1 MKHVH
6 AVAAVAFAA
15 TLLSLAG
22 SAPQASAAAAACALS
37 PTNGTITRTLGPR
50 SYLLH
55 VPADLKGAAVPL
67 LVSLHGAGSTGS
79 QDEYFTRWSQFA
91 DAHSFIVAYP
101 NATSDPENPTAPYL
115 HTGVWNPYTVGSP
128 DVPFLRQ
135 VVRDIQS
142 RYCVDASRVYVDGWS
157 NGAVM
162 SERVACDA
170 AGVFAA
176 ADSYGGGD
184 PTVWANSGLPA
195 GSYSGEPCKPS
206 RPISASMITGQ
217 EDFTYGGLAEDASL
231 WRGIDRCSQPP
242 SGESDSY
249 GSSSTYSCSGGT
261 HVVARV
267 VNNTSHNWPTGAQG
281 DDQRQRIWNFF
292 AANPLPP
299 ERNVLVPATGSARG
313 RTGSRRTWY
322 VRAAAR
328 HPGSG
333 SRRAPLRSLAA
344 AQRVSRPGDKIVILP
359 SALRVPP
366 LGGGI
371 VLKPHQTL
379 VGAGP
384 SVLRHG
390 LRALPRIENTD
401 RSRGSGDAVELSGGD
416 TVENL
421 VIGPAYRGGIYG
433 SNVASETIA
442 RNDLSA
448 TNSSCTTGFVVQPFT
463 LPSLVPGAGV
473 PFSSGLPNG
482 WAAIMV
488 DESRGHARLRIA
500 RNFVHDAGCA
510 DGIDIRTSG
519 TARVTAVARRNVLTR
534 LHEGA
539 SQQSVLAIGMQTVG
553 HAVLNARLSRNTETY
568 IGNATLGDEGF
579 ADSEGLFA
587 NSAGPS
593 RLTEHVEHN
602 TFAHGLG
609 HLSANCFEV
618 VSSSGGPTMNVS
630 LAHSTCDHVVGD
642 VLEAVNLSKN
652 ATMNFTAEHV
662 RAADSEF
669 VAGPAFHQ
677 VEPGD
682 DGDCLFE
689 LAAGAASTTTVKVT
703 HSVLTG
709 CVTDGL
715 EVASSV
721 DDGTGPVNRLSFDV
735 RDSSIT
741 GNRLSNLRV
750 ANSSPVTELD
760 GRIEHTDLAG
770 GPGTPIIL
778 EDIDRTGGTHARL
791 DFGGGPLGS
800 AGANCIDAA
809 NVPYIE
815 DVRDSASARGD
826 WWGQST
832 GPPPGG
838 IVATGGSVDSGQ
850 PLSGPPAGVC

>member
-1 MKHVH
+1 MKHAH
-6 AVAAVAFAA
+6 AVVAVTLAATAVA
-15 TLLSLAG
+15 LAG
-22 SAPQASAAAAACALS
+22 SAPTASAAGSGCTLS
-37 PTNGTITRTLGPR
+37 ATGGTITRTLGAR

-55 VPADLKGAAVPL
+55 VPAGLRGTAVPL
-67 LVSLHGAGSTGS
+67 LLSLHGAGSDGS
-79 QDEYFTRWSQFA
+79 QDELFTGWSGFA
-91 DAHSFIVAYP
+91 DTHEFIVAYP
-101 NATSDPENPTAPYL
+101 NAMSDPEHPSVPYL
-115 HTGVWNPYTVGSP
+115 GGGVWDPYTVGSP
-128 DVPFLRQ
+128 DVPFLAQ
-135 VVRDIQS
+135 VVRDIAS
-142 RYCVDASRVYVDGWS
+142 RYCVDPSRVYVDGWS

-162 SERVACDA
+162 SERAACDA

-176 ADSYGGGD
+176 ANSYGGGD
-184 PTVWANSGLPA
+184 PTVWADSGLPA
-195 GSYSGEPCKPS
+195 GRYSGEPCKPS
-206 RPISASMITGQ
+206 RPISVSMITGQ
-217 EDFTYGGLAEDASL
+217 EDFTYGGLAENASL
-231 WRGIDRCSQPP
+231 WRGIDHCSQSPT
-242 SGESDSY
+242 GESDSY
-249 GSSSTYSCSGGT
+249 GSSSTYACAGGT
-261 HVVARV
+261 EVVARV
-267 VNNTSHNWPTGAQG
+267 VNDTSHNWPSGAQG
-281 DDQRQRIWNFF
+281 EDQRGRIWSFF
-292 AANPLPP
+292 AANPLPAD
-299 ERNVLVPATGSARG
+299 RNAVVRG
-313 RTGSRRTWY
+313 AVRAHRRRRSRRTWY
-322 VRAAAR
+322 VRAAAK
-328 HPGSG
+328 HAGKG
-333 SRRAPLRSLAA
+333 SRGAPFRSLQAVE
-344 AQRVSRPGDKIVILP
+344 RVSRPGDRIVILP
-359 SALRVPP
+359 SPLRVPP

-371 VLKPHQTL
+371 ALKRRQTL

-401 RSRGSGDAVELSGGD
+401 RSRSSGDAVELSRGD
-416 TVENL
+416 TVKNL
-421 VIGPAYRGGIYG
+421 VIGPSYRGGIYG
-433 SNVASETIA
+433 SDVNSATIA
-442 RNDLSA
+442 GNDLSA

-482 WAAIMV
+482 WAAIMI
-488 DESRGHARLRIA
+488 DGSRAHARLRIA

-510 DGIDIRTSG
+510 DGIDIRASG
-519 TARVTAVARRNVLTR
+519 TAQLTASVKGNVLTR

-553 HAVLNARLSRNTETY
+553 HAGLNADLSRNTESY

-642 VLEAVNLSKN
+642 VLEAVNLSKS

-721 DDGTGPVNRLSFDV
+721 DDGTGPVKRLSFDV

-750 ANSSPVTELD
+750 ANSSPVAELD

-770 GPGTPIIL
+770 TPGTPIIL

-800 AGANCIDAA
+800 AGANCIDSA
-809 NVPYIE
+809 NLPYIE

-826 WWGQST
+826 WWGQAT

-850 PLSGPPAGVC
+850 PLRGPPAGVC